1 MLDHARLPVGEVGVR
16 EFMIGLIA
24 VGIFAGVILGRNTER
39 ARRSYRDQATS
50 KVTFQKYRKTAVVEA
65 RRAAFTILFVGAV
78 LIAIFVGVMRS
89 NS

>member
-24 VGIFAGVILGRNTER
+24 VGIFAGVVLGRSTER

-65 RRAAFTILFVGAV
+65 RKAVFTVLLIGGILVVVFIG
-78 LIAIFVGVMRS
+78 LIRS

>member
-1 MLDHARLPVGEVGVR
+1 VR

-50 KVTFQKYRKTAVVEA
+50 KVTFQKYRKTAFTEA
-65 RRAAFTILFVGAV
+65 RKAAITVLLIGAV
-78 LIAIFVGVMRS
+78 LIAIFVGVIRS
-89 NS
+89 SG